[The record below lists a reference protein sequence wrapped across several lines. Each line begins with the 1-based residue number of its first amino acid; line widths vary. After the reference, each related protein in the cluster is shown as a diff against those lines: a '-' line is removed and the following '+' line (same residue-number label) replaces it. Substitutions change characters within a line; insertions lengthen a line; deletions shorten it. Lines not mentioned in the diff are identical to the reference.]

1 MARFEARC
9 RRRSPGFVCS
19 SSKVVY
25 DLFMSNVD
33 AKGFQPLEFL
43 LAKLDDLQSEW
54 NYLANSGQGKLVVR
68 AKKVNGKRT
77 RFDRTQSALLLG
89 YCAHIMQLAIS
100 VRLLLAEGHAVQSIP
115 LVRLIY
121 ETSLTQNWVYI
132 SGPDAPRAIANEYGR
147 SRKNLQT
154 TMKESNVPYLVEN
167 ADSLAGLDYE
177 ALETT
182 SQEQAR
188 FVYRMIDDFKRG
200 NDLYSYYRM
209 LSEYCHPSVTVADL
223 YLSSPEP
230 GDGNGMPIFSSTP
243 SDFPSNQLAY
253 FTLFSACRAVYAL
266 TTTLTDHR
274 AKNSI
279 RLIARECDVVLDM
292 VPSDEPVKRRQKAK
306 QK

>member
-1 MARFEARC
+1 MH
-9 RRRSPGFVCS
+9 S
-19 SSKVVY
+19 
-25 DLFMSNVD
+25 VD
-33 AKGFQPLEFL
+33 AKGFQQLQFL
-43 LAKLDDLQSEW
+43 LAKLDDLQTEW
-54 NYLANSGQGKLVVR
+54 NYLASSGQGKLVVR

-89 YCAHIMQLAIS
+89 YCAHIMQLSMSI
-100 VRLLLAEGHAVQSIP
+100 RLLLGEGHVVQSIP
-115 LVRLIY
+115 LVRMAY

-154 TMKESNVPYLVEN
+154 TMKESGVPHLVKN
-167 ADSLAGLDYE
+167 ADTLAGLDHE
-177 ALETT
+177 TLDTT

-188 FVYRMIDDFKRG
+188 FVNRMINDFRQGK
-200 NDLYSYYRM
+200 DLYSYYRM

-223 YLSSPEP
+223 YLSSPEH
-230 GDGNGMPIFSSTP
+230 GEGNGMPIFSSTP

-279 RLIARECDVVLDM
+279 RHIARECDVVLDM
-292 VPSDEPVKRRQKAK
+292 IPSDEPIRRRQKAK